1 MKNKTK
7 TTNNTTITTT
17 VSTYKTTNGIQKL
30 PTGNYR
36 VRKTINGVK
45 YSGNFIKRGKAMEF
59 LTLIT
64 NAAKTV

>member
-1 MKNKTK
+1 MKNKTNNSK
-7 TTNNTTITTT
+7 TTSTT

-36 VRKTINGVK
+36 VRKTIKGVK
-45 YSGNFIKRGKAMEF
+45 YSGNFIKRGQAMEF